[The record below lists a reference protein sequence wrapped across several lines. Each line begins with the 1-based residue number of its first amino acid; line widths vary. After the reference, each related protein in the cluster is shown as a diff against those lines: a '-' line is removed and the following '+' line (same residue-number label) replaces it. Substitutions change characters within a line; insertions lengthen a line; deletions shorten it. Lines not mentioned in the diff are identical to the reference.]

1 VEGLAQMTNQATLG
15 RSVHAIGIGVHSGQK
30 VRIALR
36 PAEENTGVVFV
47 RVDCDVVVHARAALV
62 SDTTLATTIAE
73 NGVSV
78 ATIEHL
84 MAALWG
90 TGIDN
95 VRVELTGEEL
105 PALDGSSAPFVE
117 LIRGAGLIR
126 QSAPRTYLKVTKS
139 ISVEKDG
146 ARASLHPFAGFAA
159 EYTFVA
165 DHPVYN
171 QYPKHVALDFSEAEF
186 ERDLSFARSFG
197 LVQELPAAQQLG
209 RCLGSS
215 LDNAVG
221 IDERGILNT
230 DGLRSDDEFARH
242 KLLDA
247 IGDLYLLGY
256 PLVGRFEGL
265 KSGHT
270 LNNQLIRL
278 LLDSSDAYELVPAPE
293 VFTPADLVEKHS
305 YLGSVTPGD

>member
-1 VEGLAQMTNQATLG
+1 VEGLAQMSNQATLG

-293 VFTPADLVEKHS
+293 VSTPADLAEKHS
-305 YLGSVTPGD
+305 YLSSVTLGD

>member
-1 VEGLAQMTNQATLG
+1 MEGLAQMSNQATLG

-47 RVDCDVVVHARAALV
+47 RVDCDAVVHARAALV
-62 SDTTLATTIAE
+62 SDTILATTVAD
-73 NGVSV
+73 NGVRV

-90 TGIDN
+90 MAIDN
-95 VRVELTGEEL
+95 VRVEITGEEL
-105 PALDGSSAPFVE
+105 PVLDGSSAPFVE
-117 LIRGAGLIR
+117 LIRAAGR
-126 QSAPRTYLKVTKS
+126 RPQSAVRTYLKVTKS
-139 ISVEKDG
+139 VSVEKDG
-146 ARASLHPFAGFAA
+146 ALASLHPYAGFAA

-171 QYPKHVALDFSEAEF
+171 QYPKHVALDFAEADF
-186 ERDLSFARSFG
+186 ARDLSFARSFG
-197 LVQELPAAQQLG
+197 LVGELPAAQQLG

-221 IDERGILNT
+221 IDEQGILNE
-230 DGLRSDDEFARH
+230 DGLRSEDEFARH

-247 IGDLYLLGY
+247 IGDLYLVGY
-256 PLVGRFEGL
+256 PLLGRFYGL

-278 LLDSSDAYELVPAPE
+278 LLDSTDAYELVPAPE
-293 VFTPADLVEKHS
+293 TFESAHEVGNYSHH
-305 YLGSVTPGD
+305 GSLLPGD